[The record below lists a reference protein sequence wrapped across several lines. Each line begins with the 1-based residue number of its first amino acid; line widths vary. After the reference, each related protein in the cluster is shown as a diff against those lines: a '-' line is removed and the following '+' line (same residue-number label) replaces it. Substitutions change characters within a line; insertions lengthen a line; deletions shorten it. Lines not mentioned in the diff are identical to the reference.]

1 MRELPETSFLRQI
14 IPELKLQSK
23 MPEIQY
29 WFEDFTPGRAFHHVP
44 RKITAD
50 EIVLF
55 AKDFDPQPFHLS
67 EEAGKASILG
77 GLSAS
82 GWHTCSLSM
91 RQFFDTI
98 LQFTAGEGSPG
109 VDFVEWRKPVLAGD
123 SLGGT
128 ITVLASRALKSRP
141 GLGMVQLRHETTNQR
156 GELVMAMEHPFM
168 VRMREGVSA

>member
-1 MRELPETSFLRQI
+1 
-14 IPELKLQSK
+14 

-29 WFEDFTPGRAFHHVP
+29 WFEDFTPGRAFHHAP
-44 RKITAD
+44 RTITAD

-82 GWHTCSLSM
+82 GWHTCSIAM

-123 SLGGT
+123 TLRGT
-128 ITVLASRALKSRP
+128 ITVLQSRPLKSRR
-141 GLGMVQLRHETTNQR
+141 GLGMVQLRHETVNQR

-168 VRMREGVSA
+168 VRLREGVSA

>member
-1 MRELPETSFLRQI
+1 LRELPETSLLRQI

-29 WFEDFTPGRAFHHVP
+29 SFEDFTPGRTFQLAP
-44 RKITAD
+44 RTITAD

-55 AKDFDPQPFHLS
+55 AKEFDPQPFHLS

-77 GLSAS
+77 GLCAS
-82 GWHTCSLSM
+82 GWHTCSIAM

-98 LQFTAGEGSPG
+98 LQFASGEGSPG

-123 SLGGT
+123 TLGGT
-128 ITVLASRALKSRP
+128 ITVLESRTLKSRP
-141 GLGMVQLRHETTNQR
+141 GLGMIKLRHETTNQR
-156 GELVMAMEHPFM
+156 GELVMAMEYPFM
-168 VRMREGVSA
+168 ARLREGTSA

>member
-1 MRELPETSFLRQI
+1 
-14 IPELKLQSK
+14 

-29 WFEDFTPGRAFHHVP
+29 SFEDFKPGRAFHHAP
-44 RKITAD
+44 RTITAD
-50 EIVLF
+50 EIVRF
-55 AKDFDPQPFHLS
+55 ARDFDPQPFHLS

-82 GWHTCSLSM
+82 GWHTCSIAM

-123 SLGGT
+123 TLGGT
-128 ITVLASRALKSRP
+128 ITVLESRALKSRP
-141 GLGMVQLRHETTNQR
+141 GLGMIRLRHETTNQR
-156 GELVMAMEHPFM
+156 GETVMIMEHPFM
-168 VRMREGVSA
+168 VRLRQGVSA